1 MGLKRD
7 GRKAEMKL
15 IDLPEVA
22 RLVPE
27 KKECICLKIHNED
40 PIWGCECGAKAYN
53 FAIDSLTPL
62 LSLEVEVNYGKV
74 KDVLLKSDLDYH
86 KLACADE
93 EYMDWLSHMAFAV
106 ASSNVIEIR
115 SK

>member
-15 IDLPEVA
+15 IDFPEVA

-27 KKECICLKIHNED
+27 KKDEGLDDQMAQYYEQS
-40 PIWGCECGAKAYN
+40 YN
-53 FAIDSLTPL
+53 SAIDDLTPL

-93 EYMDWLSHMAFAV
+93 EYMDWLSHMAFAI